1 MLAPLFGNSA
11 FDAGGHRFAQF
22 VFSSA
27 DLGAEF
33 ATEWD
38 NLRRRYHAYQSVYP
52 TSGPLASTAGALDPS
67 DGRLQHRLT
76 TQLEDAAES
85 SLDETIMGLPYR
97 AQLRHAWLSCDA
109 FSSQWVTA
117 WPSDEHAISHA
128 EFSEVMATYLGLP
141 SPALVGLTGRRIPD
155 GPTQHRICDQ
165 YGIQLA
171 CAHLPGRGW
180 DDHHDSI
187 LRVLYRD
194 LTHCGIRGDLKPR
207 DLFASAL
214 PAAAI
219 RRVGPRR
226 LGIIPD
232 LRLRDVPF
240 PDRHH
245 SGRTHGFLFDLK
257 TVHDGTDHYLTAEA
271 RRTRAAAVAARA
283 RAVPTAYE
291 ALARGL
297 DERNHGVRGDAVRAG
312 LVGAGPVLRLLRSF
326 PECVGLVFGA
336 FGEASP
342 SVHELCA
349 HAAAVGSEQGWR
361 RMGARSAAEAHG
373 FLTGRLRRSWGVAAV
388 RAAAHLRISRLSFVG
403 MPTRVV
409 QGLRRAARAPY
420 RGPVNPRVFAA
431 GLRPDIGARRFG
443 RG

>member
-1 MLAPLFGNSA
+1 MESF
-11 FDAGGHRFAQF
+11 
-22 VFSSA
+22 
-27 DLGAEF
+27 
-33 ATEWD
+33 
-38 NLRRRYHAYQSVYP
+38 YP
-52 TSGPLASTAGALDPS
+52 TTGPLASTAIELDPTG
-67 DGRLQHRLT
+67 GRLQRRLT
-76 TQLEDAAES
+76 EQLEDAAERA
-85 SLDETIMGLPYR
+85 LDTSIRAMPLR
-97 AQLRHAWLSCDA
+97 AQLRRAWLSCDV
-109 FSSQWVTA
+109 FSTQFVTA
-117 WPSDEHAISHA
+117 WPSHEHAISDV
-128 EFSEVMATYLGLP
+128 EFSEAVATYLGLP
-141 SPALVGLTGRRIPD
+141 SPALIPLAGMRIPD

-165 YGIQLA
+165 FGIQLA

-194 LTHCGIRGDLKPR
+194 ITHCGVRGDLEPR

-219 RRVGPRR
+219 RRVGARR

-257 TVHDGTDHYLTAEA
+257 TVHDGTAHYQSAEA
-271 RRTRAAAVAARA
+271 QHTRAAAVASRA

-291 ALARGL
+291 ALARDL
-297 DERNHGVRGDAVRAG
+297 DERCHGVRGDAVRAG
-312 LVGAGPVLRLLRSF
+312 VVGAGPVLRLLRSY

-336 FGEASP
+336 NGEASP

-349 HAAAVGSEQGWR
+349 HVAKVGSEQGWR
-361 RMGARSAAEAHG
+361 RMGARSAAEAYG
-373 FLTGRLRRSWGVAAV
+373 FLVGRLRRSWGVAAV
-388 RAAAHLRISRLSFVG
+388 RAAAHLRVSRLSFVG

-420 RGPVNPRVFAA
+420 RGPVNPRVFGA
-431 GLRPDIGARRFG
+431 GLRPDVGARRFG